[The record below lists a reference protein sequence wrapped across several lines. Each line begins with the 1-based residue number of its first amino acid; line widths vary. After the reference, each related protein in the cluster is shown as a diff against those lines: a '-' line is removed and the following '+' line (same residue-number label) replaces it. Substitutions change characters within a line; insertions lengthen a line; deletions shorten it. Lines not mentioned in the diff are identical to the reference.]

1 MPSFD
6 IVSELEMHEI
16 DNAVQQAQKEVGT
29 RFDFRGTDTEIER
42 TDDGILVRANSEGR
56 IEAALLVLK
65 EKLAKRKVSQRTLDP
80 QKIEPAAKGHFKQLV
95 KLKKGISKEKAKD
108 VVQFIKEGKYKV
120 QGAIQGEQ
128 VRVTGKKKDD
138 LQEVIQA
145 VRAKDFEIDLQFTNF
160 RD

>member
-1 MPSFD
+1 
-6 IVSELEMHEI
+6 
-16 DNAVQQAQKEVGT
+16 
-29 RFDFRGTDTEIER
+29 
-42 TDDGILVRANSEGR
+42 LVRANSEGR
-56 IEAALLVLK
+56 IDAALLVLK

-95 KLKKGISKEKAKD
+95 KLKKGVSKEKAKD
-108 VVQFIKEGKYKV
+108 VVQFIKDGKYKV
-120 QGAIQGEQ
+120 QGSIQGEQ

>member
-6 IVSELEMHEI
+6 IVSELDMHEI

-42 TDDGILVRANSEGR
+42 TDEGILVRANSEGR
-56 IEAALLVLK
+56 IEAALLVLQ

-80 QKIEPAAKGHFKQLV
+80 QKIEPAAKGHYKQLV

-108 VVQFIKEGKYKV
+108 VVQFIKDGKFKV

-128 VRVTGKKKDD
+128 VRVSGKKKDD
-138 LQEVIQA
+138 LQQVIQA
-145 VRAKDFEIDLQFTNF
+145 VRTKDFEIDLQFTNF

>member
-6 IVSELEMHEI
+6 IVSELDMHEI

-42 TDDGILVRANSEGR
+42 TDEGILVRANSEGR
-56 IEAALLVLK
+56 IDAALLVLK

-95 KLKKGISKEKAKD
+95 KLKKGVTKEKAKD
-108 VVQFIKEGKYKV
+108 VVQFIKDGKYKV
-120 QGAIQGEQ
+120 QGSIQGEQ

>member
-6 IVSELEMHEI
+6 IVSELDMHEI

-29 RFDFRGTDTEIER
+29 RFDFRGTGSEIER
-42 TDDGILVRANSEGR
+42 TDEGIIVRANSEGR

-120 QGAIQGEQ
+120 QGSIQGEQ
-128 VRVTGKKKDD
+128 VRVSGKKKDD

-145 VRAKDFEIDLQFTNF
+145 VRAKDFDLDLQFTNF

>member
-6 IVSELEMHEI
+6 IVSELDQHEI

-29 RFDFRGTDTEIER
+29 RFDFRGTDTEIEQ
-42 TDDGILVRANSEGR
+42 TDEGILVRGNSEGR

-65 EKLAKRKVSQRTLDP
+65 EKLAKRKVSQRALDP
-80 QKIEPAAKGHFKQLV
+80 QKVEPAAKGHFKQLV

-108 VVQFIKEGKYKV
+108 VVQFIKDKKFKV
-120 QGAIQGEQ
+120 QSAIQGEQ

-145 VRAKDFEIDLQFTNF
+145 VRAKDFEVDLQFTNF

>member
-6 IVSELEMHEI
+6 IVSELDMHEI

-42 TDDGILVRANSEGR
+42 TDEGIIVRANSEGR

-80 QKIEPAAKGHFKQLV
+80 QKVEPAAKGHFKQLV

-145 VRAKDFEIDLQFTNF
+145 VRAKDFDLDLQFTNF

>member
-6 IVSELEMHEI
+6 IVSELDMHEI
-16 DNAVQQAQKEVGT
+16 ENAVQQAQKEVGT

-42 TDDGILVRANSEGR
+42 TDEGIIVRANSEGR

-80 QKIEPAAKGHFKQLV
+80 QKIEPAAKGHFKQLI

-145 VRAKDFEIDLQFTNF
+145 VRAKDFDLDLQFTNF

>member
-6 IVSELEMHEI
+6 IVSELDLHEI
-16 DNAVQQAQKEVGT
+16 ENAVQQAQKEVGT

-42 TDDGILVRANSEGR
+42 TDEGILLRANSEGR
-56 IEAALLVLK
+56 IEAALLVLQ

-80 QKIEPAAKGHFKQLV
+80 QKLEPAAKGHFKQLI

-108 VVQFIKEGKYKV
+108 VVQFIKDKKLKV
-120 QGAIQGEQ
+120 QSAIQGEQ

-145 VRAKDFEIDLQFTNF
+145 VRSQDFDLDLQFTNF

>member
-6 IVSELEMHEI
+6 IVSELDLHEI
-16 DNAVQQAQKEVGT
+16 ENAVQQAQKEVGT

-42 TDDGILVRANSEGR
+42 TDEGILLRANSEGR

-80 QKIEPAAKGHFKQLV
+80 QRVEPAAKGHYKQLV

-108 VVQFIKEGKYKV
+108 VVQFIKESKLKV
-120 QGAIQGEQ
+120 QSAIQGEQ

-145 VRAKDFEIDLQFTNF
+145 VRAKDFDLDLQFTNF

>member
-6 IVSELEMHEI
+6 IVSELALHEI
-16 DNAVQQAQKEVGT
+16 ENAVQQAQKEVGT

-42 TDDGILVRANSEGR
+42 TEEGILLRGNTEGR

-80 QKIEPAAKGHFKQLV
+80 QKLEPAAKGHYKQLI

-108 VVQFIKEGKYKV
+108 VVQFIKDSKLKV
-120 QGAIQGEQ
+120 QSAIQGEQ

-145 VRAKDFEIDLQFTNF
+145 LRGKDFDLDLQFTNF

>member
-6 IVSELEMHEI
+6 IVSELDMHEI
-16 DNAVQQAQKEVGT
+16 ENAVQQAQKEVGT

-42 TDDGILVRANSEGR
+42 TDDGILVRGNSEGR

-80 QKIEPAAKGHFKQLV
+80 QKMEPAAKGHFKQLV

-108 VVQFIKEGKYKV
+108 VVQFIKDKKLKV
-120 QGAIQGEQ
+120 QSSIQGEQ

-145 VRAKDFEIDLQFTNF
+145 VRGNDFEIDLQFTNF

>member
-6 IVSELEMHEI
+6 IVSELDLHEI
-16 DNAVQQAQKEVGT
+16 ENAVQQAQKEVGT

-42 TDDGILVRANSEGR
+42 TDEGILLRANSEGR

-80 QKIEPAAKGHFKQLV
+80 QKVEPAAKGHYKQLI

-108 VVQFIKEGKYKV
+108 VVQFIKDKKLKV
-120 QGAIQGEQ
+120 QSAIQGEQ
-128 VRVTGKKKDD
+128 LRVTGKKKDD

-145 VRAKDFEIDLQFTNF
+145 VRAQDFDLDLQFTNF

>member
-6 IVSELEMHEI
+6 IVSELDMHEI

-42 TDDGILVRANSEGR
+42 SDDGILVRANSEGR

-65 EKLAKRKVSQRTLDP
+65 EKLAKRNVSQRTLDP
-80 QKIEPAAKGHFKQLV
+80 QKIEPAAKGHFKQLI

-120 QGAIQGEQ
+120 QGSIQGEQ

-145 VRAKDFEIDLQFTNF
+145 VRAKDFDLDLQFTNF

>member
-6 IVSELEMHEI
+6 IVSELDLHEI
-16 DNAVQQAQKEVGT
+16 ENALQQAQKEVGT
-29 RFDFRGTDTEIER
+29 RFDFRGTDTELER
-42 TDDGILVRANSEGR
+42 TEDGILVRANSEGR
-56 IEAALLVLK
+56 IDAALLVLK

-80 QKIEPAAKGHFKQLV
+80 QKVEPAAKGHYKQLI

-108 VVQFIKEGKYKV
+108 VVQFIKDSKLKV
-120 QGAIQGEQ
+120 QSAIQGEQ

-145 VRAKDFEIDLQFTNF
+145 VRAKDFELDLQFTNF

>member
-6 IVSELEMHEI
+6 IVSELDMHEI

-42 TDDGILVRANSEGR
+42 TDEGILVRANSEGR
-56 IEAALLVLK
+56 IDAALLVLQ

-108 VVQFIKEGKYKV
+108 VVQFIKDGKFKV

-128 VRVTGKKKDD
+128 VRVSGKKKDD
-138 LQEVIQA
+138 LQQVIQA
-145 VRAKDFEIDLQFTNF
+145 VRGKDFEIDLQFTNF

>member
-6 IVSELEMHEI
+6 IVSELDMHEI

-29 RFDFRGTDTEIER
+29 RFDFRGTATEIER
-42 TDDGILVRANSEGR
+42 TDEGIILRGNSEGR
-56 IEAALLVLK
+56 IEAALLVLQ

-80 QKIEPAAKGHFKQLV
+80 QKLEPAAKGHFKQLI
-95 KLKKGISKEKAKD
+95 KLKKGLSKEKAKD
-108 VVQFIKEGKYKV
+108 VVQFLKEGKFKV
-120 QGAIQGEQ
+120 QGSIQGEQ
-128 VRVTGKKKDD
+128 VRVSGKKRDD

-145 VRAKDFEIDLQFTNF
+145 VRAKDFELDLQFTNF

>member
-6 IVSELEMHEI
+6 IVSELDMHEI

-42 TDDGILVRANSEGR
+42 TDEGILVRANSEGR

-65 EKLAKRKVSQRTLDP
+65 EKLAKRKVGQRTLDP
-80 QKIEPAAKGHFKQLV
+80 QKVEPAAKGHVKQLI

-108 VVQFIKEGKYKV
+108 VVQFIKDKKLRV
-120 QGAIQGEQ
+120 QSAIQGEQ

-145 VRAKDFEIDLQFTNF
+145 VRSQDFDLDLQFTNF

>member
-6 IVSELEMHEI
+6 IVSELDLHEI
-16 DNAVQQAQKEVGT
+16 ENAVQQAQKEVGT

-42 TDDGILVRANSEGR
+42 TDDGILLRANSEGR
-56 IEAALLVLK
+56 IDAALLVLK

-80 QKIEPAAKGHFKQLV
+80 QKVEPAAKGHYKQLV

-108 VVQFIKEGKYKV
+108 VVQFIKDSKLKV
-120 QGAIQGEQ
+120 QSAIQGEQ

-145 VRAKDFEIDLQFTNF
+145 VRGKDFDLDLQFTNF

>member
-6 IVSELEMHEI
+6 IVSELDLHEI
-16 DNAVQQAQKEVGT
+16 DNAVQQAHKEITT
-29 RFDFRGTDTEIER
+29 RFDFRGTESELER
-42 TDDGILVRANSEGR
+42 TDDGILLRSHSEGR
-56 IEAALLVLK
+56 VEAILQVLR
-65 EKLAKRKVSQRTLDP
+65 EKFAKRKVSARVLDP
-80 QKIEPAAKGHFKQLV
+80 QTPEPGSKGHYKQLV

-108 VVQFIKEGKYKV
+108 VVQFIKDSKLKV
-120 QGAIQGEQ
+120 QSAIQGEQ

-145 VRAKDFEIDLQFTNF
+145 VRGKDFDLDLQFTNF

>member
-6 IVSELEMHEI
+6 IVSELDMHEI
-16 DNAVQQAQKEVGT
+16 DNALQQAQKEVGT

-42 TDDGILVRANSEGR
+42 TDDGIMVRANSEGR

-65 EKLAKRKVSQRTLDP
+65 EKLAKRKVSQRSLDP
-80 QKIEPAAKGHFKQLV
+80 QKIEPAAKGHFKLLV

-108 VVQFIKEGKYKV
+108 VVQFIKDGKYKV
-120 QGAIQGEQ
+120 QGSIQGEQ

-145 VRAKDFEIDLQFTNF
+145 VRAKDFELDLQFTNF

>member
-1 MPSFD
+1 VPSFD
-6 IVSELEMHEI
+6 IVSELDMHEI

-42 TDDGILVRANSEGR
+42 TDEGILVRANSEGR
-56 IEAALLVLK
+56 IDAALLVLK

-95 KLKKGISKEKAKD
+95 KLKKGVSKEKAKD
-108 VVQFIKEGKYKV
+108 VVQFIKDGKYKV
-120 QGAIQGEQ
+120 QGSIQGEQ

>member
-6 IVSELEMHEI
+6 IVSELDLHEI
-16 DNAVQQAQKEVGT
+16 ENAVQQAQKEVGT

-42 TDDGILVRANSEGR
+42 TEEGILLRANSEGR

-80 QKIEPAAKGHFKQLV
+80 QKVEPAAKGHYKQLI

-108 VVQFIKEGKYKV
+108 VVQFIKDKKLKV
-120 QGAIQGEQ
+120 QSAIQGEQ

-145 VRAKDFEIDLQFTNF
+145 VRAQDFDLDLQFTNF

>member
-6 IVSELEMHEI
+6 IVSELDMHEI

-42 TDDGILVRANSEGR
+42 TDDGILVRGNTEGR

-80 QKIEPAAKGHFKQLV
+80 QKVEPAAKGHFKQLI

-108 VVQFIKEGKYKV
+108 VVQFIKEGKFKV

-145 VRAKDFEIDLQFTNF
+145 VRAKDFDLDLQFTNF

>member
-6 IVSELEMHEI
+6 IVSELDLHEI
-16 DNAVQQAQKEVGT
+16 ENAVQQAQKEVGT

-42 TDDGILVRANSEGR
+42 TEEGILLRGSTEGR

-80 QKIEPAAKGHFKQLV
+80 QKLEPAAKGHYKQLI

-108 VVQFIKEGKYKV
+108 VVQFIKDSKLKV
-120 QGAIQGEQ
+120 QSAIQGEQ

-145 VRAKDFEIDLQFTNF
+145 LRGKDFDLDLQFTNF

>member
-6 IVSELEMHEI
+6 IVSELDTHEI

-42 TDDGILVRANSEGR
+42 VEDGILLRANSEGR

-65 EKLAKRKVSQRTLDP
+65 EKFAKRKVSTRALDP
-80 QKIEPAAKGHFKQLV
+80 QKPEPAAKGHFKQLI

-108 VVQFIKEGKYKV
+108 VIQFLKEGKYKV
-120 QGAIQGEQ
+120 QGSIQGEQ

-138 LQEVIQA
+138 LQDVIQA
-145 VRAKDFEIDLQFTNF
+145 IRAKDFDLDLQFTNF